1 MNRVLESEKT
11 KKKGGKAKKQ
21 LVTKQKTI
29 SEDQNTNLLKISSL
43 VHQVINIR
51 HKLCINH
58 LSLNLLG
65 DQIKKRD
72 PLETETLE
80 ESEQK
85 EELYM
90 RIQSLDSELRSVLD
104 LLAPDEKIRE
114 KYYEPVYEA

>member
-1 MNRVLESEKT
+1 MHERQGLQDKYDQMVIDSMNKVLESEKT

-21 LVTKQKTI
+21 LTLKQKTI

-43 VHQVINIR
+43 VHQVVNIR

-80 ESEQK
+80 EAEQK

-90 RIQSLDSELRSVLD
+90 RI
-104 LLAPDEKIRE
+104 
-114 KYYEPVYEA
+114 